1 MRMLYDIGSLWKSFV
16 VNLAVTAIWYA
27 AEYEQFGTLQWD
39 RWSDNIISV
48 IYMVILWW
56 VFRKI
61 DKRGGSNMITIENMD
76 EYSRE
81 IRKTRARDI
90 RDNCKA
96 TGNCDTC
103 RDKERGQPCPYT
115 GNPVNWRV

>member
-61 DKRGGSNMITIENMD
+61 DKRG
-76 EYSRE
+76 
-81 IRKTRARDI
+81 A
-90 RDNCKA
+90 A
-96 TGNCDTC
+96 T
-103 RDKERGQPCPYT
+103 
-115 GNPVNWRV
+115 